1 MNLSLNQA
9 MRNAAKSFQ
18 APTSNFQLV
27 LAIIANC
34 LWLLSKSLKIILI
47 LNKEMFSHLLRG
59 SQQRR
64 AISRSA
70 NIFNHYGVWMV
81 DLYGLIHEQLG
92 MK

>member
-1 MNLSLNQA
+1 MHLSLNYA
-9 MRNAAKSFQ
+9 TRNAAKSFQ
-18 APTSNFQLV
+18 APISNFRLV

-47 LNKEMFSHLLRG
+47 LNKEMFSHLLR
-59 SQQRR
+59 SSHQRR
-64 AISRSA
+64 LADRSA